1 MSAVARSSLTRTVRL
16 ASVPRAQPAV
26 RIGGR
31 RFASNVPGTQ
41 PAQPSP
47 SSHLASG
54 AAGGLLVLGAIYGY
68 YHYSGT
74 AKVVNTARDTINAAA
89 SAKDKVISAAP
100 SPSQA
105 LGLLRSL
112 AKSYGAAVPGA
123 GGAIDASFDQLEKL
137 AEEHGE
143 KVTEVIK
150 QTYDDVVKA
159 TKSGKNAGEA
169 IANALSESLTKIQ
182 DLVGAEGGKVWVGL
196 AAKFPD
202 LGKAL
207 GGQAEEFQKLAAK
220 HGPEA
225 QKLATDTY
233 NEASKIVA
241 NGGLNAETLDAV
253 KKLLADKTQE
263 ITALGQRAGSDA
275 YAASAKAASPVNRLS
290 TFDFGP
296 RVRSTDAA
304 LLLCPD
310 YQLLDK
316 LPDVKSLLEDNLKKV
331 EQYIGKEN
339 VGVVKD
345 LYADLEKIS
354 KNGKSLDEQAK
365 EAKKLVESRVGSFD
379 ELKKKGLSQAQQG
392 LENIPGLGEAAKFYN
407 SADLAELKKLAE
419 KHGEKSK
426 DILDSTYE
434 EIKQILAKKVEE
446 ARKVGEQATND
457 AKKAAK

>member
-89 SAKDKVISAAP
+89 SAKDKVVSAAP

-105 LGLLRSL
+105 LDLLRSL

-225 QKLATDTY
+225 QKLANDTY

-275 YAASAKAASPVNRLS
+275 YAASAKAASP
-290 TFDFGP
+290 
-296 RVRSTDAA
+296 
-304 LLLCPD
+304 
-310 YQLLDK
+310 LLDK

-379 ELKKKGLSQAQQG
+379 ELKKKGLSQAQKG
-392 LENIPGLGEAAKFYN
+392 LENIPGLEEAAKFYN

>member
-1 MSAVARSSLTRTVRL
+1 MSAVARSSLTRSVRL
-16 ASVPRAQPAV
+16 ASVPCAQPAA

-31 RFASNVPGTQ
+31 RFASTVPG
-41 PAQPSP
+41 AQPTQASP
-47 SSHLASG
+47 ASHLASG

-74 AKVVNTARDTINAAA
+74 AKVINTARDTINAAV
-89 SAKDKVISAAP
+89 SAKDKVVGAAP

-105 LGLLRSL
+105 LGLLRSV
-112 AKSYGAAVPGA
+112 AKSYGAVVPGA
-123 GGAIDASFDQLEKL
+123 AGAIDASFDQLEKL
-137 AEEHGE
+137 AEEHGD
-143 KVTEVIK
+143 KVNEIIK
-150 QTYDDVVKA
+150 QTYNEMVKA
-159 TKSGKNAGEA
+159 TKSGKDAGEA
-169 IANALSESLTKIQ
+169 IANALGESLTKIQ
-182 DLVGAEGGKVWVGL
+182 DLVGAEGGKVWAGL

-241 NGGLNAETLDAV
+241 SGGLNAKTLDAV
-253 KKLLADKTQE
+253 KKLLADKSQE
-263 ITALGQRAGSDA
+263 INALGQRAGSDA
-275 YAASAKAASPVNRLS
+275 YAASAKAASP
-290 TFDFGP
+290 
-296 RVRSTDAA
+296 
-304 LLLCPD
+304 
-310 YQLLDK
+310 LLDK
-316 LPDVKSLLEDNLKKV
+316 LPDVKSLLDDNLKKV

-345 LYADLEKIS
+345 LYDDLEKIS

-379 ELKKKGLSQAQQG
+379 EIKKKSLNQAQQS
-392 LENIPGLGEAAKFYN
+392 LENIPGLGEAAKVICFASNPQFYN

-426 DILDSTYE
+426 DILDSAYE
-434 EIKQILAKKVEE
+434 EIKQVLAKKVEE
-446 ARKVGEQATND
+446 ARKVSEQATSD
-457 AKKAAK
+457 AKKATK